1 MSRSQISTSS
11 KVADAM
17 DISADLQNELAQ
29 FQQLQEQFQ
38 LFSTQRAQMEIQ
50 LREIDATL
58 EKLGTVDDSTPLYQS
73 IGSVL
78 LKVDGKKTLTD
89 DLTENKETITRRI
102 NSMKEQEDRLKQRL
116 ESMGKELNAKL
127 QNSGLA

>member
-1 MSRSQISTSS
+1 
-11 KVADAM
+11 VADAM